1 MKTLNTA
8 DARQWCERHQVT
20 LGPNGKPVLFEAGLF
35 KSRLAIPT
43 AASKH
48 FAFCRLIEE
57 FLRPWGRCL
66 LWLTEWGVWESSENW
81 HLFYRLR
88 QSYGD
93 NSLIEENPAQL
104 FLEHEDSD
112 LISYIQIGISA
123 GWDFVLLT
131 NTGYSRISISHDEW
145 IEFIARDE
153 LELISLRER
162 VTTLNIQMP

>member
-1 MKTLNTA
+1 MKTFNAA
-8 DARQWCERHQVT
+8 DARQWCERHHVS
-20 LGPNGKPVLFEAGLF
+20 LGPRGKPVLFEAGLF

-57 FLRPWGRCL
+57 LLRPWGRCL
-66 LWLTEWGVWESSENW
+66 LWVTEWGVWESSENW
-81 HLFYRLR
+81 QLFYRLR

-93 NSLIEENPAQL
+93 NSLIEEHPAQL
-104 FLEHEDSD
+104 FLEHEAFD
-112 LISYIQIGISA
+112 LISFIQTGIGA

-131 NTGYSRISISHDEW
+131 NSDYSRVSVSHDEW

-153 LELISLRER
+153 LELRTLRENA
-162 VTTLNIQMP
+162 TSFNIQTL